1 MARIRIG
8 SFNVKNLSQGK
19 GRDLTRIARMINHYS
34 LDIVALQEVLG
45 EGQVIHSA
53 VTGNLIGSAKGY
65 NDTLIRHLLGQWDS
79 VWLQPTVRGKNEKY
93 LGTDQRGEGYALLWR
108 KNKFDIPKPY
118 ENDGVSRDRGPMIFS
133 NYHAPKDGIRL
144 VRDPLYAR
152 LILKEKRAAELR
164 ILVTHLVYRKPKVA
178 ANDANF
184 SIDDGAITMRKKE
197 FNTLAG
203 KIYHRI
209 SKDNAVSE
217 CTKAY
222 TLLLGDYNLNLK
234 SSSAKDAYIPSNEYE
249 GDLAVAYY
257 DDYGHLVDNKD
268 LSKIKIYTGQSDLST
283 LKSDEP
289 FYANNYDH
297 FSFDDCVKRQIADL
311 NGVRA
316 LHRFV
321 GNLGDSTAFDTYRT
335 TVSDHV
341 PIIIELVI

>member
-8 SFNVKNLSQGK
+8 SFNVKNLSQGR

-53 VTGNLIGSAKGY
+53 VSGNLIGSAKGY
-65 NDTLIRHLLGQWDS
+65 NDTIIKHLLGQWDS
-79 VWLQPTVRGKNEKY
+79 VWLQPAVRGKNEKY
-93 LGTDQRGEGYALLWR
+93 LGTDQRGEGFALLWR
-108 KNKFDIPKPY
+108 KSKFDIPKPY
-118 ENDGVSRDRGPMIFS
+118 EKDGVTRGRGPMIFS

-164 ILVTHLVYRKPKVA
+164 ILVTHLVHGKPTLVA
-178 ANDANF
+178 NETNF
-184 SIDDGAITMRKKE
+184 SIDGGAVTMRKKE

-209 SKDNAVSE
+209 SKDNAVPE

-234 SSSAKDAYIPSNEYE
+234 SSVAKDAYIPAKEYE
-249 GDLAVAYY
+249 EGLAVAYY

-283 LKSDEP
+283 LKRDEP
-289 FYANNYDH
+289 RYANNYDH
-297 FSFDDCVKRQIADL
+297 FSFDDCVKRQITDL
-311 NGVRA
+311 SGVRA
-316 LHRFV
+316 LHEFV
-321 GNLGDSTAFDTYRT
+321 GDPDDSTAFDKYRA

-341 PIIIELVI
+341 PIIIELII